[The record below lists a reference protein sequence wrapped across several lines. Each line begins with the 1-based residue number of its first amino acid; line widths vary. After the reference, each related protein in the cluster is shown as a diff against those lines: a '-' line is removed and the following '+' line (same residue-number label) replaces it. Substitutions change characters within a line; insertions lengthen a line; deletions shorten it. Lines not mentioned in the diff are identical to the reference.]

1 MKKWIG
7 RKRGKDWKIF
17 MKEKNVSDL
26 SRYKLERSDEI

>member
-7 RKRGKDWKIF
+7 RKRGKDWKKNI

-26 SRYKLERSDEI
+26 STN